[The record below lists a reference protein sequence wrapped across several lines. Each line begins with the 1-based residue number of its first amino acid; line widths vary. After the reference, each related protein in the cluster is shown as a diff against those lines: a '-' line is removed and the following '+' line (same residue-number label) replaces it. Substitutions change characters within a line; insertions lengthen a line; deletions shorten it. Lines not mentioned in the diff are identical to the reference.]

1 MGSVYTRRNYG
12 IDLNILHICKNGKNS
27 RAQILEL
34 LNKFFCFASLE
45 IIFSRLFQFIPAC
58 SGLVRCCP
66 LCTVLFRF
74 GPVDSGL
81 CQKISKDSA
90 LVTFKTV

>member
-27 RAQILEL
+27 RARNLEL
-34 LNKFFCFASLE
+34 LNKFLCFASLE
-45 IIFSRLFQFIPAC
+45 IIFSRLFQFIPVC
-58 SGLVRCCP
+58 SGSVRYFGW
-66 LCTVLFRF
+66 FRL
-74 GPVDSGL
+74 GPVGSGL
-81 CQKISKDSA
+81 CQKISEDSA